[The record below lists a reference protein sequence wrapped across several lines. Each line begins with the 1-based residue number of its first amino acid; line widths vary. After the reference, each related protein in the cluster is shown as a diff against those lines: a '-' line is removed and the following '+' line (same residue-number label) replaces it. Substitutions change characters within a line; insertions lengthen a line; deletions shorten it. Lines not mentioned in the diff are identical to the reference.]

1 MCVDRKREVLCLPL
15 SQHLASFK
23 YLLVLFK
30 LSANLGL
37 DKLLF
42 YIVIKTVLP
51 TEYRNAL
58 YRKEDKTQICIPEN
72 FAVLVRP
79 AKALK
84 TLMEEMQVRE
94 HEWAEQQQE
103 RRDAMEENIMTRI
116 IEQNT
121 RSTERLVGMMFEGLR
136 TLLPPAQP
144 GPPPPQYQY
153 PQFNYP
159 VQPHSQL

>member
-1 MCVDRKREVLCLPL
+1 MTVCVDRKREVLCLPL

-42 YIVIKTVLP
+42 YTVIKTVLP

-58 YRKEDKTQICIPEN
+58 YRKEDKIQICIPEN

-79 AKALK
+79 AKDLNGGNASQRARVGGAAAG
-84 TLMEEMQVRE
+84 TQM
-94 HEWAEQQQE
+94 H
-103 RRDAMEENIMTRI
+103 RR
-116 IEQNT
+116 
-121 RSTERLVGMMFEGLR
+121 R
-136 TLLPPAQP
+136 TL
-144 GPPPPQYQY
+144 
-153 PQFNYP
+153 
-159 VQPHSQL
+159 